1 MPGGSLVSR
10 RSRCPIV
17 VVHLLRRRR
26 DAGLVFSSVNIDEK
40 ALESVC
46 KTNKIYSIEK
56 GVFYLSTVVLQQVC
70 DSACVRSFVRVRAC
84 SSI

>member
-26 DAGLVFSSVNIDEK
+26 DAGPRLVFSSANIDEK

-46 KTNKIYSIEK
+46 NKIYSIEK

-70 DSACVRSFVRVRAC
+70 DSVCVRSFVRVRAC
-84 SSI
+84 S